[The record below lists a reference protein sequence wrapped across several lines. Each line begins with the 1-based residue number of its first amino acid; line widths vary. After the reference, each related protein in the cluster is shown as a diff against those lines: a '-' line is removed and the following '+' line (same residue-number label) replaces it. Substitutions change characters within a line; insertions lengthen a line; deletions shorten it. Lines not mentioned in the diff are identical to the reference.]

1 MSKVD
6 RTFSTHSAY
15 GSDAWC
21 ATTMGWSLDRFK
33 RERPALEK
41 IGFPRV
47 DTIVG
52 LTNKGDVQEWIN
64 RRRQLAERPI
74 IEASSGTTPRGIN
87 HDNL

>member
-1 MSKVD
+1 
-6 RTFSTHSAY
+6 
-15 GSDAWC
+15 
-21 ATTMGWSLDRFK
+21 MGWSLDRFK

-74 IEASSGTTPRGIN
+74 IEAASGTTPRGIN